1 MFATQMYNRLGT
13 PGASALLGGLA
24 VVFIPVPFV
33 LYKYGKKIRSMS
45 KNAVVLDK

>member
-13 PGASALLGGLA
+13 QGATGLLGGLA

-33 LYKYGKKIRSMS
+33 LYKYGRKIRSLS
-45 KNAVVLDK
+45 KNA